1 MENIEISKEK
11 VMKIPEG
18 VLFALLLVWMILPII
33 QTIRAVYSIIPL
45 SDWYFGF
52 MRIVGIVGIGASAF
66 VIYDKI
72 KNSENKKETVKEL
85 LPIFIF
91 VLYMGW
97 TLISCYLSPNK
108 YAAFNGTFYRK
119 EGYYMYINYA
129 GFFLC
134 AFLLKNEKLKK
145 ILLNTFIISSIFLI
159 IMSRMSLKIEALT
172 KIFVNNSVDTT
183 VFAQFNHYGYYLMM
197 TSICALGLF
206 ITEKNKILKVIYLVA
221 YTLIS
226 YALIYNNTFG
236 CYLASAIFLILY
248 SVYALIKKTDRRLI
262 MVAITIFIILSC
274 NVTKWGANVAYRN
287 INEFVSDIKTII
299 SKVINVEPDINEE
312 KQNIDSEVK
321 TEAELEIDKKF
332 EEVGTSRMAL
342 WINGIKFVKNRPI
355 IGYGPDNL
363 REEYASIS
371 ISQDRPHN
379 LFIYLASVSG
389 IPGMLIYITAVG
401 IIVVKGIKKLFKSN
415 KQGTVYLIIVI
426 TYLISSMFGN
436 SMFYTTPYFFIFL
449 GSLMSCNLFKLKE

>member
-11 VMKIPEG
+11 VMKILEG
-18 VLFALLLVWMILPII
+18 VLFALLLVWMVLPII

-52 MRIVGIVGIGASAF
+52 MRIVGIVGIGASTF

-72 KNSENKKETVKEL
+72 KNSENKKQTIKEL

-97 TLISCYLSPNK
+97 TLISCYLSSNK
-108 YAAFNGTFYRK
+108 YTAFNGSFYRK

-134 AFLLKNEKLKK
+134 AFLLKNPKLKK

-159 IMSRMSLKIEALT
+159 IMSRMSLKSELLR
-172 KIFVNNSVDTT
+172 KIFVNNDIETT

-206 ITEKNKILKVIYLVA
+206 ITEKNKVLKLLYLVA

-236 CYLASAIFLILY
+236 CYLATAIFLILY
-248 SVYALIKKTDRRLI
+248 AIYALIKKKDRI
-262 MVAITIFIILSC
+262 AIFSAITIFVILSC
-274 NVTKWGANVAYRN
+274 NITLWGVNVAYRN
-287 INEFVSDIKTII
+287 ISEFALDIKTII
-299 SKVINVEPDINEE
+299 AKVMNVEVSTNTEE
-312 KQNIDSEVK
+312 K
-321 TEAELEIDKKF
+321 TEEQLEIDKKF
-332 EEVGTSRMAL
+332 EKVGTSRMAL
-342 WINGIKFVKNRPI
+342 WVNGIEFIKNRPI
-355 IGYGPDNL
+355 IGYGPDSL
-363 REEYASIS
+363 KQKYASLS
-371 ISQDRPHN
+371 INQDRPHN
-379 LFIYLASVSG
+379 LIIYLACVSG

-401 IIVVKGIKKLFKSN
+401 IIVIKGMKKLLKEN
-415 KQGTVYLIIVI
+415 KQESIYLIIII
-426 TYLISSMFGN
+426 TYLMSSMFGN

-449 GSLMSCNLFKLKE
+449 GSLMSYNLVKPKE